1 MQTYLY
7 TVVVLILRIYT
18 FLAFF
23 YDIQIRGVRACAHSI
38 TFFCLFF
45 FKLTHVYITC
55 FFVRNA
61 YKHQVFD

>member
-1 MQTYLY
+1 MFNGGGIYL
-7 TVVVLILRIYT
+7 TNIY
-18 FLAFF
+18 FPCIF
-23 YDIQIRGVRACAHSI
+23 YDIQIRGVHACTHSI